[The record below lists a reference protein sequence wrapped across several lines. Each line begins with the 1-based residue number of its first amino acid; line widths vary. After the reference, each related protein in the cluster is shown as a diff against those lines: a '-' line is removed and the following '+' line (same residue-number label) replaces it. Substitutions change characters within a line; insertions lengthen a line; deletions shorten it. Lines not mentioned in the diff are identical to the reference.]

1 MRNIIDPICQVIDEK
16 SGKSIILNG
25 RKCKSVLELVAAN
38 VRLEIHQECKNRL
51 LSLKI
56 EIATRLDRNIFGI
69 SAQFVSKQEIKSR
82 ILRMVELKGAGS
94 STSQNLSREIIAV
107 LDKYKIALTQI
118 VPITSDNGAN
128 MIKTSK
134 ILSEMHM
141 SDDDIDEVC
150 IKDNIEYTKPVF

>member
-1 MRNIIDPICQVIDEK
+1 
-16 SGKSIILNG
+16 
-25 RKCKSVLELVAAN
+25 
-38 VRLEIHQECKNRL
+38 
-51 LSLKI
+51 
-56 EIATRLDRNIFGI
+56 
-69 SAQFVSKQEIKSR
+69 
-82 ILRMVELKGAGS
+82 MVELKGAGS

-134 ILSEMHM
+134 IYSEMHM

-150 IKDNIEYTKPVF
+150 IKDNIEYTKPVFWTKKLKNYLNWIVQLDGDQHIIWLTYSIKRKLY